1 MMKGDLTEENQ
12 RDLEFLQMRRSLDP
26 KSHYRRKDRNVLPK
40 YFEVFF
46 CIIKKLFKI
55 FLK

>member
-1 MMKGDLTEENQ
+1 MLKGDLTEENQ
-12 RDLEFLQMRRSLDP
+12 RDLEILQMRGALDP

-46 CIIKKLFKI
+46 YII
-55 FLK
+55 